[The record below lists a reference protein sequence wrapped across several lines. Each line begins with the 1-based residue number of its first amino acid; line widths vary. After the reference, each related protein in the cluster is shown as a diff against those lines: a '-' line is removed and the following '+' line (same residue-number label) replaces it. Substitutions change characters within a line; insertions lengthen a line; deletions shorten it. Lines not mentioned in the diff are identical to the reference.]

1 MYRRCIICATN
12 QIAFSMP
19 EADSPLSLSIAL
31 LAFIDFF
38 YTTLHRGQIYRIHRV
53 DTKELPPMFELE
65 NLNKLVQPSLHYK
78 ENLVPTAKPEPDKTF
93 KIDKIKV

>member
-1 MYRRCIICATN
+1 MYTRCTICATK
-12 QIAFSMP
+12 QIAHSP
-19 EADSPLSLSIAL
+19 PLSLSRSIAL

-78 ENLVPTAKPEPDKTF
+78 ENLVPTAKPEPNKTF